1 MTTFTGYHVCTA
13 PCCGTKYKQPRY
25 ASTFT
30 HPALGEYWTDAS
42 MGEWK
47 APAESGLRRCS
58 CGRLF
63 LLHELTYTDKWLGRR
78 DTTVPHT
85 VPVRGTDALAA
96 LPETQASLAPNA
108 AELELA
114 ARLEYWWHLNS
125 PYRAEYAKWRDAED
139 MAVREQWEKDN
150 PEIMAEWERSNWEE
164 MPIDYEPPRYVR
176 PADAPFTWPVWVASA
191 PLIDNLKA
199 MLALHDSGRVA
210 LPDLLHAEMHRELG
224 NLDRADAILASA
236 QGGHLQLR
244 NLMRELIRLRI
255 SGPWQFCLGFQNDM
269 PRFVPH

>member
-1 MTTFTGYHVCTA
+1 MTTFTGYYACTT
-13 PCCGTKYKQPRY
+13 PCCGTEYKQPRY
-25 ASTFT
+25 ASTFK
-30 HPALGEYWTDAS
+30 HHALGEYWTDAS

-47 APAESGLRRCS
+47 APAESGLCRCS
-58 CGRLF
+58 CGSLF
-63 LLHELTYTDKWLGRR
+63 LLHELTYTDRWLGRG

-85 VPVRGTDALAA
+85 VPVRGPDALAA

-125 PYRAEYAKWRDAED
+125 PYRAEYAQWRDAED
-139 MAVREQWEKDN
+139 MAVRLQWEKDN
-150 PEIMAEWERSNWEE
+150 PEIMAEWERSNWEDL
-164 MPIDYEPPRYVR
+164 PIDYESPPYVR

-191 PLIDNLKA
+191 QLIHNLKA
-199 MLALHDSGRVA
+199 MVALHDSGRVA
-210 LPDLLHAEMHRELG
+210 LPDLLRAEIHRELYD
-224 NLDRADAILASA
+224 LDRADAILASA

-255 SGPWQFCLGFQNDM
+255 SGPWRFYLGFQNAM
-269 PRFVPH
+269 PRFVAH